1 MNRDT
6 QPQRPGGRRSAR
18 IRRIALLGV
27 GAVFVAG
34 LYIARLAAIQVP
46 SFYAPADSQ
55 LAVHAVRQR
64 QNGLVLDSGRGRIV
78 DRFGQSIAGVDIRAL
93 AAFPLP
99 SGRRGTPE
107 QLDAL
112 ADALDTDA
120 EALSDWLDSLQEPEA
135 WRGTTSAAT
144 GGRAG
149 KERPIGLGPEAEA
162 AVRAAAV
169 NGVHVVPYT
178 LRYPETHSAAQAV
191 GFISQHP
198 EYVAELYASEL
209 AHGRM
214 KLTDEVGGAGLEKSL
229 DRLIRG
235 AGRTVAYQSGH
246 TAEVRIT
253 RPDNPYYPLTAV
265 TTLDIE
271 LTQKLESY
279 AEQAGLAQGAI
290 VVLDAANGD
299 IAAMVSRPSYDPH
312 RIGADMP
319 ATANHALRA
328 VAPGSIFKL
337 VTEAAALDA
346 KLASPGEFFHCD
358 GEHEAYGLS
367 CWLEGGHGTLTL
379 QEALAQSCNVAF
391 AQLAERLSAAQ
402 LERTADQLGLGRLVG
417 WSGAGGPNGAALRPM
432 GEEESGRI
440 FSGQRPER
448 DGGVLAQTGIGQRD
462 VAVTPLQAANLVVTL
477 LHHGEVHAPRL
488 VGEIRYANGQRLA
501 GMPLQGSASQYGTIA
516 RPTARTL
523 LRGMEMVVK
532 EGTGRQL
539 QSAKWRLAG
548 KSGTAQAFEKGRP
561 TNHQWFIGYGPVESP
576 RYAVAVLAE
585 HRPVDSSNRATA
597 LFGGVM
603 DIIAVHEASSAAVR

>member
-1 MNRDT
+1 M
-6 QPQRPGGRRSAR
+6 
-18 IRRIALLGV
+18 RRIALLGV
-27 GAVFVAG
+27 GAVLVG
-34 LYIARLAAIQVP
+34 GIYIARLAALQVP
-46 SFYAPADSQ
+46 SFYAPAESQ
-55 LAVHAVRQR
+55 LAMHAVRQR

-78 DRFGQSIAGVDIRAL
+78 DRFGEAIAGVDIRAL

-99 SGRRGTPE
+99 AGRRGTPE
-107 QLDAL
+107 QLKAL
-112 ADALDTDA
+112 AAALGTDA
-120 EALSDWLDSLQEPEA
+120 ESLSEWLESLREPEV
-135 WRGTTSAAT
+135 WRGGMKAAAT
-144 GGRAG
+144 GGRTGQAQ
-149 KERPIGLGPEAEA
+149 PIALGPKDEA
-162 AVRAAAV
+162 AVAAAAV

-178 LRYPETHSAAQAV
+178 LRYPETHAAAQAI

-209 AHGRM
+209 AQGRM
-214 KLTDEVGGAGLEKSL
+214 KLTDAVGGAGVEKAL
-229 DRLIRG
+229 DRLFRG
-235 AGRTVAYQSGH
+235 AGRMVAYQSDH
-246 TAEVRIT
+246 TAELRIT

-265 TTLDIE
+265 TTLDIG

-279 AEQAGLAQGAI
+279 AEEAGLLKGAI

-299 IAAMVSRPSYDPH
+299 IIAMVSKPSYDPH
-312 RIGADMP
+312 RIGADMS

-346 KLASPGEFFHCD
+346 KLASPGELFHCD
-358 GEHEAYGLS
+358 GEHERYGLS

-402 LERTADQLGLGRLVG
+402 LERTADQLALGRLVG
-417 WSGAGGPNGAALRPM
+417 WSGAGGANGTTLRPL
-432 GEEESGRI
+432 GEEEKGRI
-440 FSGQRPER
+440 FSGQRAER
-448 DGGVLAQTGIGQRD
+448 DGSVLAQTGIGQRD
-462 VAVTPLQAANLVVTL
+462 AAVSPLQAANLVVTL

-488 VGEIRYANGQRLA
+488 VSEIRYANGQRMA
-501 GMPLQGSASQYGTIA
+501 GMPVQGSASQYGEIA

-532 EGTGRQL
+532 EGTGREL

-548 KSGTAQAFEKGRP
+548 KSGTAQAYENGRP

-576 RYAVAVLAE
+576 RYAVAVLSE
-585 HRPVDSSNRATA
+585 HRPADSANQATA
-597 LFGGVM
+597 IFGGVM

>member
-1 MNRDT
+1 MNRST
-6 QPQRPGGRRSAR
+6 QPRRPGGRRSIR
-18 IRRIALLGV
+18 MRRIALLGV
-27 GAVFVAG
+27 GAVIVAG
-34 LYIARLAAIQVP
+34 LYIGRLAALQVP

-78 DRFGQSIAGVDIRAL
+78 DRHGNSIAGVEIRAL
-93 AAFPLP
+93 AAFPL
-99 SGRRGTPE
+99 SDERRGTPG
-107 QLDAL
+107 QLEAL

-120 EALSDWLDSLQEPEA
+120 ESLSEWLTSLREPEV
-135 WRGTTSAAT
+135 WRGTAT
-144 GGRAG
+144 AMDGGRAG
-149 KERPIGLGPEAEA
+149 QAQPFSLEPEAEE
-162 AVRAAAV
+162 AVRAATV

-178 LRYPETHSAAQAV
+178 LRYPEPHAAAQAV

-209 AHGRM
+209 AQGRM
-214 KLTDEVGGAGLEKSL
+214 KLTDAVGGTGLEKSL

-246 TAEVRIT
+246 TDEIRIA

-271 LTQKLESY
+271 LTHKLESY
-279 AEQAGLAQGAI
+279 AEQAGLAMGAI

-299 IAAMVSRPSYDPH
+299 IVAMVSRPSYDPH
-312 RIGADMP
+312 RIEADMA

-337 VTEAAALDA
+337 VTEASALDA
-346 KLASPGEFFHCD
+346 KLASPGELFHCD
-358 GEHEAYGLS
+358 GEHEKYGLS

-391 AQLAERLSAAQ
+391 AQLAERLSATQ
-402 LERTADQLGLGRLVG
+402 LEQTADRLGIGRLVG
-417 WSGAGGPNGAALRPM
+417 WSDAGGAIGAAFRPM
-432 GEEESGRI
+432 GEEETGRV
-440 FSGQRPER
+440 FSGQRAEH
-448 DGGVLAQTGIGQRD
+448 DSGVLAQTGIGQRD
-462 VAVTPLQAANLVVTL
+462 AAVTPLQAANLVVTL

-488 VGEIRYANGQRLA
+488 LSEIRYANGQRLA
-501 GMPLQGSASQYGTIA
+501 GLPVQGSISQYGTIA

-523 LRGMEMVVK
+523 LRGMEKVVS

-539 QSAKWRLAG
+539 QTASWRLAG
-548 KSGTAQAFEKGRP
+548 KSGTAQAYENGRP

-576 RYAVAVLAE
+576 RYAAAVLAE
-585 HRPVDSSNRATA
+585 HGPADRANQATA
-597 LFGGVM
+597 IFGGVM
-603 DIIAVHEASSAAVR
+603 DIIAAHEASSAAVR